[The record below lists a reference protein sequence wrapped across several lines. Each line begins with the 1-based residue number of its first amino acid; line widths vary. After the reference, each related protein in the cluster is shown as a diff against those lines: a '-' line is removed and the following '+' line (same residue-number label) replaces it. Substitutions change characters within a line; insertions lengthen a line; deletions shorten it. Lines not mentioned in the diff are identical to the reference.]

1 MAVFRYKGSKVW
13 TMDFLFHS
21 QRIRE
26 STGTRSKTLALKIE
40 DKRRRA
46 LEEGAAGIRKQ
57 RQPLLLSVA
66 ADEWLDMKRATLAPR
81 SVIIEKANLAHLLP
95 ELGRKLICDLDAR
108 DIARYQQKRISEEA
122 SPKTVNLEIG
132 TLRATL
138 KRSGQWARLQ
148 PEVKMLP
155 TRDDVGRAITT
166 EEETV
171 LLQACSQSRSR
182 SLVPF
187 VTLAIETGARY
198 GVIRTLQWGS
208 VDFENRC
215 LKWGKDKTASGTG
228 RIVPLSQRA
237 VAALSFWATHFPE
250 RKPEHYVFPSE
261 RYGAGGDE
269 FSPKAYHVDPS
280 KPIGSI
286 KEAWE
291 AARVRAARILKGETE
306 EAQPKVE
313 IAPLACRF
321 HDLRHTAV
329 SRMLNAG
336 TPIAKVAKIVGWSA
350 STMVLMAKRYGHFSL
365 NDLRGAVESIS
376 GSGIEAGSP
385 VFSPVLENISGVNRP
400 N

>member
-13 TMDFLFHS
+13 TMDFIFHG

-40 DKRRRA
+40 DKRRRD
-46 LEEGAAGIRKQ
+46 LEEGAAGIRKRQ
-57 RQPLLLSVA
+57 QPLLLAVA
-66 ADEWLDMKRATLAPR
+66 SDEWLDLKKATLAPR
-81 SVIIEKANLAHLLP
+81 SLAIERANLAHLLP
-95 ELGRKLICDLDAR
+95 ELGRKLICDIEAR
-108 DIARYQQKRISEEA
+108 DIARYQQMRLDEEA

-132 TLRATL
+132 TLRAIL
-138 KRSGQWARLQ
+138 KRSGQWGRLQ

-155 TRDDVGRAITT
+155 ARDDVGRAIST
-166 EEETV
+166 EEETA
-171 LLQACSQSRSR
+171 LLQARAKSRSR

-187 VTLAIETGARY
+187 VTLAIESGARY

-237 VAALSFWATHFPE
+237 VAALSFWATHFPD
-250 RKPEHYVFPSE
+250 RKPEHYVFPTE

-269 FSPKAYHVDPS
+269 FSPKAYHVDPA

-291 AARVRAARILKGETE
+291 AAKSRAGRILKDGQE
-306 EAQPKVE
+306 ENSQSTALQ
-313 IAPLACRF
+313 CRF

-336 TPIAKVAKIVGWSA
+336 VPIAKVAKIAGWSPA
-350 STMVLMAKRYGHFSL
+350 TMVRMAARYGHFSL
-365 NDLRGAVESIS
+365 NELRDAVESIS
-376 GSGIEAGSP
+376 GGIEAGSL
-385 VFSPVLENISGVNRP
+385 VKSPVPVAAKSAERAN
-400 N
+400 